1 MYNDHYSIQELLA
14 ELAQVMGASVGT
26 SQGDNTAL
34 LTHREVQSLISELN
48 KRDTGKW
55 TQA

>member
-14 ELAQVMGASVGT
+14 ELGQVMGASVGT
-26 SQGDNTAL
+26 SQDDNTAL

-48 KRDTGKW
+48 KRCTAKW
-55 TQA
+55 TPA

>member
-14 ELAQVMGASVGT
+14 ELAQVMGAPVGT

-55 TQA
+55 TPA